1 MSSATAFN
9 VVVSR
14 GAGKVIRRF
23 VPHIFLAALSV
34 VFVMPI
40 FWMLLTSIKSD
51 KDLYANPPVLFP
63 NSPRWENYVDV
74 FREIH
79 FLGMTWNTFFISMM
93 CVIGVLI
100 SAPLVAYACSLIDWK
115 GKKFVFALVI
125 GTLLL
130 PYQVTMIPTY
140 IIWNKLGMMGTYV
153 PLILPAFLSAGMGY
167 YIFLLRQFFMTVP
180 VSLIH
185 SAKIDGASELR
196 IYLQIVLPLSKPII
210 ATVGVLVFLAVWS
223 DFLGPLLYLND
234 ERDYTLSLGLYAF
247 MQTHYIMWEKLMAAS
262 AMFTL
267 PIIVLFFFAQ
277 RQFIEGIKLTG
288 IKG

>member
-1 MSSATAFN
+1 LSSATATS
-9 VVVSR
+9 VGK
-14 GAGKVIRRF
+14 GAGKSIRRF
-23 VPHIFLAALSV
+23 VPHVFLAAFSA

-40 FWMLLTSIKSD
+40 LWLLLTSIKSD

-63 NSPRWENYVDV
+63 KQPRWENYLDV
-74 FREIH
+74 FREIN
-79 FLGMTWNTFFISMM
+79 FLGMTWNTFFISIM

-100 SAPLVAYACSLIDWK
+100 SAPLVAYACSHIDWK
-115 GKKFVFALVI
+115 GKKIIFAIVI

-140 IIWNKLGMMGTYV
+140 IVWGKLGLIGSYM
-153 PLILPAFLSAGMGY
+153 PLILPAFLSAGAGY
-167 YIFLLRQFFMTVP
+167 YIFLLRQFFMTLP

-185 SAKIDGASELR
+185 SAKIDGASEFR
-196 IYLQIVLPLSKPII
+196 IYLQILMPLSKPII
-210 ATVGVLVFLAVWS
+210 ATVGVLLFLATWS
-223 DFLGPLLYLND
+223 DFLGPLLYLNS
-234 ERDYTLSLGLYAF
+234 EKDYTLSLGLYAF

-267 PIIVLFFFAQ
+267 PIILLFFFAQ
-277 RQFIEGIKLTG
+277 KQFIEGIKLTG